1 MSLGIIA
8 LGLAA
13 LGATIGNGIIVGN
26 ILNAVARQP
35 ELENKLRT
43 FMFLGIAFIEGLF
56 FIVLAMTFVL
66 K

>member
-1 MSLGIIA
+1 MPLGIIG

-13 LGATIGNGIIVGN
+13 LGATIGNGLVVSN
-26 ILNAVARQP
+26 ILSAIARQP

-43 FMFLGIAFIEGLF
+43 YMFLGFAFIEGLF

>member
-1 MSLGIIA
+1 MPLGIIA

-35 ELENKLRT
+35 ARHPPER
-43 FMFLGIAFIEGLF
+43 
-56 FIVLAMTFVL
+56 
-66 K
+66 

>member
-1 MSLGIIA
+1 MPLGIIA

-43 FMFLGIAFIEGLF
+43 YMFLGIAFIEGLL

>member
-1 MSLGIIA
+1 MPLGIIG

-13 LGATIGNGIIVGN
+13 LGATIGNGLVVSN
-26 ILNAVARQP
+26 IMSAIARQP

-43 FMFLGIAFIEGLF
+43 YMFLGIAFIEGLF

>member
-1 MSLGIIA
+1 MPLGIIG

-13 LGATIGNGIIVGN
+13 LGATIGNGLVVSN
-26 ILNAVARQP
+26 ILSAIARQP

-43 FMFLGIAFIEGLF
+43 YMFLGIAFIEGLF

-66 K
+66 N

>member
-1 MSLGIIA
+1 MPLGIIG

-13 LGATIGNGIIVGN
+13 LGATIGNGLVVSN
-26 ILNAVARQP
+26 ILSAIARQP

-43 FMFLGIAFIEGLF
+43 YMFLGIAFIEGLF